1 MTANSCQVD
10 FYVLVNAEQTSE
22 EVACRLALKAWE
34 QGHRVIVLAAGDHEA
49 NAMDKLLWDFPAR
62 RFLPHAR
69 GAAATD
75 IPVSIEIYGSES
87 PEGRDVLINLT
98 EQPVQEP
105 GRFKRLLEIVP
116 EGEQQRMASRQK
128 FRVYRDL
135 GFESATHQIT

>member
-1 MTANSCQVD
+1 MTADSCQVD
-10 FYVLVNAEQTSE
+10 FYVLVNAEQTAE

-34 QGHRVIVLAAGDHEA
+34 QGHRVIVLAADDHEA
-49 NAMDKLLWDFPAR
+49 TALDKLLWDFPVR

-69 GAAATD
+69 RAAAAD
-75 IPVSIEIYGSES
+75 IPVSIEIYGSEN

-98 EQPVQEP
+98 QQPVQEP

-135 GFESATHQIT
+135 GFESATHQLT